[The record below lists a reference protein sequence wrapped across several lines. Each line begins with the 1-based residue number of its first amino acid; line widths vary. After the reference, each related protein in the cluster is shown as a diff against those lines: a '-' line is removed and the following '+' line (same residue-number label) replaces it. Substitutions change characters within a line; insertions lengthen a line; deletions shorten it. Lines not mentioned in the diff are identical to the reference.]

1 MPVSILSVRSMGL
14 FNGYRFIL
22 GSKSPRRRELLAGL
36 DIDFTVEP
44 VTGDPERPAEGLSP
58 LEIPEYLAR
67 HKSESFP
74 RELAPDEV
82 LITADTLVFLGDEIL
97 GKPADREAACTMLRH
112 LSGARH
118 LVLTGVAIRCGN
130 GASDSFTDRTEVT
143 FRQMDE
149 AEIAYYVDKYKPY
162 DKAGA
167 YGIQEWIGYAAITGI
182 EGSYFNVMGLP
193 VHGLYQHLKNLLQ

>member
-1 MPVSILSVRSMGL
+1 MPVSILSVHCMGL
-14 FNGYRFIL
+14 FEGYRFIL
-22 GSKSPRRRELLAGL
+22 GSQSPRRRELLAAL

-44 VTGDPERPAEGLSP
+44 VKGDAERPADGLSP

-97 GKPADREAACTMLRH
+97 GKPADREAACTMLSH
-112 LSGARH
+112 LSGKSH
-118 LVLTGVAIRCGN
+118 LVLTGVAIRRADGTV
-130 GASDSFTDRTEVT
+130 DSFTDRTVVT
-143 FRQMDE
+143 FRTMDE
-149 AEIAYYVDKYKPY
+149 EEIAYYVDHYRPY

-167 YGIQEWIGYAAITGI
+167 YGIQEWIGYVAITGI

-193 VHGLYQHLKNLLQ
+193 VHSLYQHLKNLLK